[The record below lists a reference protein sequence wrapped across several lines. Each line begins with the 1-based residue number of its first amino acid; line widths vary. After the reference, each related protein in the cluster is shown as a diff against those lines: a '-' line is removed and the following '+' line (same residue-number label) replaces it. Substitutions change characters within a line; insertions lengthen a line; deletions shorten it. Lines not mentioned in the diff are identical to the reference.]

1 MVGRSQV
8 LVACSDPESW
18 RTLLGVLAQCGL
30 EPVFSSTVSEAREI
44 LAGQSVLLVFC
55 EADLADGSFHDVLR
69 AAETAEAKIPVVVA
83 SRRDDTA
90 EYLEAMGSGAFDF
103 IACPF
108 RSAEVEWIVSHVL
121 RKVGAA
127 A

>member
-1 MVGRSQV
+1 
-8 LVACSDPESW
+8 
-18 RTLLGVLAQCGL
+18 L
-30 EPVFSSTVSEAREI
+30 EPVFSSTVSEARVL
-44 LAGQSVLLVFC
+44 LARQSVLLVFC
-55 EADLADGSFHDVLR
+55 EADLADGNFRDVLR

-108 RSAEVEWIVSHVL
+108 RRAEVEWIVSHAL
-121 RKVGAA
+121 RKMTAA